1 MSLINGFY
9 IEYSIFLTQ
18 DMSCVILCTWRCFL
32 PKHSP
37 PDHLQRNI
45 CPWTFKHSNKYILEN
60 HIWLPELLEQVEFEL
75 ASICWLEQMS
85 VKVEQVLF
93 QKTRPCAMTSVMT
106 ANTEGTFFL
115 DPPAEYRQC
124 SAKIIDNIFLFQD
137 KIYVQIKKNPPAE
150 HRQICLEVRNRLVCC
165 TFQI

>member
-1 MSLINGFY
+1 MINLQSFKTDAFPLPWITKVSPVVAHISWTNFNGQQEFCIMSLINGFY
-9 IEYSIFLTQ
+9 IEYSVFLTQ
-18 DMSCVILCTWRCFL
+18 DMSRVILCTWRCFL

-93 QKTRPCAMTSVMT
+93 QKTRPCDRCAMTSVMI
-106 ANTEGTFFL
+106 AKTEGTFFL
-115 DPPAEYRQC
+115 VPPAEYR
-124 SAKIIDNIFLFQD
+124 
-137 KIYVQIKKNPPAE
+137 
-150 HRQICLEVRNRLVCC
+150 
-165 TFQI
+165 